1 MLHPALEGSPDH
13 ALFRRDYTGANGLFG
28 VVLRRA
34 SKRQVA
40 AFLDA
45 LRLFGLGFSWG
56 GFESLAVNCDP
67 QLRRT
72 AAPLALPGP
81 LLRLHVGLEDPEDL
95 SADLDRGFA
104 ALAGA
109 AAG

>member
-1 MLHPALEGSPDH
+1 MLKPAS
-13 ALFRRDYTGANGLFG
+13 RR
-28 VVLRRA
+28 R
-34 SKRQVA
+34 VA

-72 AAPLALPGP
+72 AAPAALAGP
-81 LLRLHVGLEDPEDL
+81 LLRLHVGLEDPQDL
-95 SADLDRGFA
+95 TADLERGFA
-104 ALAGA
+104 ALAA
-109 AAG
+109 A